1 MFYLCFLLVLL
12 HYELGLLFR
21 LLVGLCISSI
31 YFKVMAVLRSR
42 GQEASH
48 MTFRIFLE
56 NIIYYLRSVSQEE
69 INSHIPGDK

>member
-1 MFYLCFLLVLL
+1 
-12 HYELGLLFR
+12 
-21 LLVGLCISSI
+21 
-31 YFKVMAVLRSR
+31 MAVLRSR